1 MAIKIICVCGNKFLA
16 EAEDAGR
23 VVTCP
28 ECQAVLDLSQAT
40 HERASPGDE
49 WESRSTNEEGV
60 DDATSDVISEW
71 AAERNDVEEI
81 DQWEGE
87 ETQTDLGSLNDD
99 VTAPA
104 MATIE
109 QVFWSLVGVGGIV
122 LVVLSVLGKFGVYA
136 ALVPHSLMIPGLTF
150 AYRLKLVAQRKHTHA
165 MRGVA
170 NELRLRFAPDG
181 NAELLW
187 RVLTSQLGKVGRAH
201 RLTNL
206 IHGTIDDIRVA
217 LFDFEYREGKANP
230 RLTVVCLSWRGT
242 KLPAFSLKPRIWI
255 NRDLF
260 EMVSGRNDITFA
272 AHATFTH
279 NYFLRGT
286 NEVAIRKRFTAA
298 VRNFYEQHP
307 GLSTEVTGNSL
318 LYYRETA
325 SLKPDDIQTFVTE
338 AIELLALLRR
348 AKESCSTA
356 IHET

>member
-1 MAIKIICVCGNKFLA
+1 MAIKIICECGNKLLA
-16 EAEDAGR
+16 ADERAGR
-23 VVTCP
+23 IVTCP
-28 ECQAVLDLSQAT
+28 ECQIELDLSRAT
-40 HERASPGDE
+40 LERASPGDE
-49 WESRSTNEEGV
+49 WESRSTNEECV

-71 AAERNDVEEI
+71 ATERNDVEEI

-122 LVVLSVLGKFGVYA
+122 LVVLSLLGKFGIYV

-150 AYRLKLVAQRKHTHA
+150 AYRFNLIAQRKHTHA

-187 RVLTSQLGKVGRAH
+187 RVLTSQLGKIGRAH

-217 LFDFEYREGKANP
+217 LFDFDYREGKANP
-230 RLTVVCLSWRGT
+230 RLTIVRLSWRGP
-242 KLPAFSLKPRIWI
+242 KLPNFMLKPRSWI

-260 EMVSGRNDITFA
+260 EMVSGRSDITFA
-272 AHATFTH
+272 SHTTFTEH
-279 NYFLRGT
+279 YFLRG
-286 NEVAIRKRFTAA
+286 EKRGRDPQAIHRRCS
-298 VRNFYEQHP
+298 Q
-307 GLSTEVTGNSL
+307 
-318 LYYRETA
+318 
-325 SLKPDDIQTFVTE
+325 
-338 AIELLALLRR
+338 LLRTTSG
-348 AKESCSTA
+348 A
-356 IHET
+356 